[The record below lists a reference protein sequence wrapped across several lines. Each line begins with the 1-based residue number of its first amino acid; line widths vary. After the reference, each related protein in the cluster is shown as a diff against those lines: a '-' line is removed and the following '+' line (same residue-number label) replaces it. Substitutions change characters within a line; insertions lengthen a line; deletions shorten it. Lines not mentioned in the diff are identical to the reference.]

1 MEMPPNQKPRGA
13 TPKNSARISLGVSRF
28 QIGCGVDKHG
38 QRCGGSVM
46 LSASNAARTRSR
58 FSVHRFVGLSDDGE
72 GGQAVGHVRLH
83 IDVWRVDV
91 LKGDGLYTRNHEEL
105 SC

>member
-58 FSVHRFVGLSDDGE
+58 FSSTALSGCPTMVKE
-72 GGQAVGHVRLH
+72 GRLLAMCACTSMCGVSM
-83 IDVWRVDV
+83 I

>member
-1 MEMPPNQKPRGA
+1 
-13 TPKNSARISLGVSRF
+13 
-28 QIGCGVDKHG
+28 
-38 QRCGGSVM
+38 
-46 LSASNAARTRSR
+46 
-58 FSVHRFVGLSDDGE
+58 
-72 GGQAVGHVRLH
+72 VRLH